1 MEPISEPLLTG
12 EAFYTFM
19 LASPYAPPRLPHSE
33 RATRFTTAGCARLLE
48 RAAEIKVHPHML
60 RHACGF
66 KLANDGKD
74 TRSLQAYNAPII
86 ATRHP
91 LAHPGF
97 PDAAYSNGGR
107 DHQQILCAPE
117 SAREFLQ
124 AELRKMRI
132 ESMSRESGLAACA
145 DAKNDAHSLCTVST
159 DDQSV
164 DAQVKELGVQTLP
177 GPATAILAC
186 AETFTPPASAAI
198 DKALLQFCSFIV
210 CDGNAR

>member
-1 MEPISEPLLTG
+1 
-12 EAFYTFM
+12 
-19 LASPYAPPRLPHSE
+19 
-33 RATRFTTAGCARLLE
+33 
-48 RAAEIKVHPHML
+48 ML
-60 RHACGF
+60 RHGCRILSARRGLRQ
-66 KLANDGKD
+66 LAVQGYWSVRPKSKSIH
-74 TRSLQAYNAPII
+74 TCSGMLAGSSWQTMARIRVPSRHTMTPII